1 MNRRFKFLRA
11 LKIAL
16 MITLFFSVVVFGTMY
31 LWNWLVP
38 LLFHGPI
45 LTFYQTIGLLLLSK
59 ILFGGFGRGG
69 GGRFGGRYRWQQRMQ
84 ERYANMTP
92 EEREKFNQKMQGRCG
107 GKYNGF
113 EQVNP
118 VTE

>member
-11 LKIAL
+11 LKIVL
-16 MITLFFSVVVFGTMY
+16 MIILFINVAGYGTMY

-38 LLFHGPI
+38 LLFHGPVI
-45 LTFYQTIGLLLLSK
+45 TFLQALGLLILSK

-69 GGRFGGRYRWQQRMQ
+69 SRFRGRHRWQQRMQ
-84 ERYANMTP
+84 ERFANMTP
-92 EEREKFNQKMQGRCG
+92 EEKEKFSQQMQGRCG
-107 GKYNGF
+107 AKFRGF
-113 EQVNP
+113 EETRP